1 MNKTI
6 IPAIALGLLTLTACT
21 GEQSQVHRHSVA
33 TTQPEPVAA
42 ESIKYFSGRVEE
54 SREINLGFKTPGQI
68 EEIYVKEGDF
78 VKEGT
83 LIARLDDKDYRLGV
97 EALEVQYNQLSSE
110 IERMKQLV
118 EAKSVSE
125 NDYEKAVA
133 GWKQLGVQ
141 LQVNRNKLDYTRLE
155 APVSGYIQSVN
166 YEPSE
171 MVDAGMAIATLLD
184 TRSMEVVVDIPS
196 EVYLQRDR
204 IKKISCKS
212 SATSN
217 TVIPMR
223 LLSITPKA
231 DGNQLYRVRLA
242 FADGKSL
249 HRLTAGMNIETSFAI
264 SVADNAYPETACILP
279 MHSVFNDN
287 GQDFVWVVSPDS
299 TVHKTPV
306 TLDGIADDGQIV
318 ISGGINAGQQI
329 VRAGVEYLQDG
340 EKVNILPA
348 PAETNIGNIL

>member
-21 GEQSQVHRHSVA
+21 GEQSQIHRHSVA

-196 EVYLQRDR
+196 EVYLQRDH

-212 SATSN
+212 SAISD

-249 HRLTAGMNIETSFAI
+249 RRLTAGMNIETSFTI